1 MFAHQTTEA
10 LDGRVQIED
19 ISVAVFELLLSY
31 IYTAKVFGNKK
42 N

>member
-19 ISVAVFELLLSY
+19 IPMAVFKLLLSY
-31 IYTAKVFGNKK
+31 IYTAKVFGN
-42 N
+42 